1 MSDSDSHTDTTAAF
15 MASLMSNIKD
25 DQTITDH
32 GEGDSLLTLHNE
44 KKEEE
49 KSPETSP
56 TGIKGVLKHEKSR
69 RKKRTRK
76 ANPTEQLPP
85 GLSLLPSQ
93 TPPVSVSH
101 APSPF
106 KKLPQPI
113 MEMRKSPEP
122 SSLMTPSRYRNL
134 LDGGSSGEVNTTSRS
149 MTPEQKANPFSEA
162 R

>member
-15 MASLMSNIKD
+15 MASLMSN

-56 TGIKGVLKHEKSR
+56 SGIKGVLKHKKSR

-76 ANPTEQLPP
+76 ANPTEQVRTVSRVPVYVHLRVSLKFHLLTIHLHLHHSFHLVCLSSRLKLHLSPYLTLLLHLRNY
-85 GLSLLPSQ
+85 LSLLW
-93 TPPVSVSH
+93 
-101 APSPF
+101 
-106 KKLPQPI
+106 
-113 MEMRKSPEP
+113 R
-122 SSLMTPSRYRNL
+122 
-134 LDGGSSGEVNTTSRS
+134 
-149 MTPEQKANPFSEA
+149 
-162 R
+162 